1 MKTHAVSQLSYF
13 SKPRLS
19 SREALLYA
27 CFGERVLRQRPVA
40 YTSRVIHTDPR
51 GCLLQGLGPAQK
63 LYFLVRPLQPYS
75 RPVRTIQIWNSG
87 AT

>member
-13 SKPRLS
+13 SNPQLS

-51 GCLLQGLGPAQK
+51 GCLLQGLGPGAKTLLLSPPPAALLPPSQD
-63 LYFLVRPLQPYS
+63 
-75 RPVRTIQIWNSG
+75 NSDLEFRG
-87 AT
+87 N